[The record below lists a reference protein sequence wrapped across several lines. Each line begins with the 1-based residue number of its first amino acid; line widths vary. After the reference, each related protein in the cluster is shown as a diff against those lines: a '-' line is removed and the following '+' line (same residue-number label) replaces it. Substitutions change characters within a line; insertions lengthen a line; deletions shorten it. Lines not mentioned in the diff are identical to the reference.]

1 MKQKLTWILTGLFL
15 WSGLNCPLGAQTD
28 FPQIP
33 QGASMPLHPDLL
45 GTVNAPDF
53 PAGAQWLN
61 VDQAISMKDLR
72 GKIVLLDFWTFCCIN
87 CMHVIPDLKKLEE
100 KYPTQLVVIGVHSA
114 KFDSEKDSDNIRNAI
129 LRYEIHHPVINDKDF
144 KVWGSYGVR
153 AWPSFALI
161 NPDGKVV
168 GITSGEGVY
177 ETLEPYIDEMA
188 KHYQVE
194 GKLNLKLIPLDLEK
208 DKKPA
213 MSLSFPGKIA
223 ADEKS
228 DTLVISDSD
237 HNRIVV
243 TSLNGQVKEGIGAK
257 TAGFKDGSF
266 HTARFFRPQGVYF
279 DSEKNIIYVADTENH
294 AIRKIDLIQKKVE
307 TLAGTGHQALQY
319 KVEGIGKQVALN
331 SPWDLIKIGNLLYIA
346 MAGFHQIWTLNLQT
360 LEAKVYAGS
369 GNENIADEINPK
381 EASLAQTSGITTDG
395 QKLYFVDSETSS
407 LRSAGLPPTGGVTT
421 FIGSGLFDFGDK
433 DGAASQAML
442 QHPIGITYHE
452 GLLYL
457 ADTYNNKI
465 KVFNPQTRVITTLLG
480 ESKAGYT
487 DGPAAQSLFN
497 EPCGLA
503 FAREKIYIAD
513 TNNNLI
519 RVYDTQTKQVS
530 TLEITGLEKLNPMKT
545 EAFNGE
551 KVTLTAQAIQ
561 PDVKELQ
568 LEITLPADKQLNA
581 QAPSRYEFSS
591 SNISAV
597 NSGVSMGEIKSTS
610 VSIPVTLRA
619 GQAELSVTLHLYYCS
634 HGQEALCY
642 FKEVQFHIPLTV
654 SQDGQSILHIR
665 YTVAP

>member
-1 MKQKLTWILTGLFL
+1 M
-15 WSGLNCPLGAQTD
+15 S
-28 FPQIP
+28 
-33 QGASMPLHPDLL
+33 LHPDLL
-45 GTVNAPDF
+45 GIVNAPDF

-61 VDQAISMKDLR
+61 VDHAISMKDLR

-100 KYPTQLVVIGVHSA
+100 KYPNQLVVIGVHSA
-114 KFDSEKDSDNIRNAI
+114 KFDSEKDSENIRNAI

-243 TSLNGQVKEGIGAK
+243 TSLSGQVKEVIGAK

-480 ESKAGYT
+480 GSKAGYG
-487 DGPAAQSLFN
+487 DGLEAQSLLN

-503 FAREKIYIAD
+503 FAGEKLYIAD

-519 RVYDTQTKQVS
+519 RIYDTQTKQIS
-530 TLEITGLEKLNPMKT
+530 TLEITGLEKVHPMKT
-545 EAFNGE
+545 EAFTGE
-551 KVTLTAQAIQ
+551 KVTLTAQTIQ

-568 LEITLPADKQLNA
+568 LEITLPADKQLNT
-581 QAPSRYEFSS
+581 QAPSRYEINS
-591 SNISAV
+591 SNASAA
-597 NSGVSMGEIKSTS
+597 NPGVSTGEIKSTT
-610 VSIPVTLRA
+610 VSIPVSLQPGR
-619 GQAELSVTLHLYYCS
+619 AELSVTLHLYYCS

-642 FKEVQFHIPLTV
+642 FKEVQLRLPLTV
-654 SQDGQSILHIR
+654 SQDGQSSLRIR
-665 YTVAP
+665 YTVTP

>member
-1 MKQKLTWILTGLFL
+1 
-15 WSGLNCPLGAQTD
+15 
-28 FPQIP
+28 
-33 QGASMPLHPDLL
+33 MPLHPDLL

-53 PAGAQWLN
+53 PTGAQWLN
-61 VDQAISMKDLR
+61 VDHAISMKDLH

-87 CMHVIPDLKKLEE
+87 CMHVIPDLKRLEE
-100 KYPTQLVVIGVHSA
+100 KYPNQLVVIGVHSA

-161 NPDGKVV
+161 NPEGKVV

-188 KHYQVE
+188 KHYQAE
-194 GKLNLKLIPLDLEK
+194 GKLNLKPIPLDLEK

-213 MSLSFPGKIA
+213 MPLSFPGKIA

-237 HNRIVV
+237 HNRIVM
-243 TSLNGQVKEGIGAK
+243 TSLNGKVKEVIGGKA
-257 TAGFKDGSF
+257 AGFKDGSF
-266 HTARFFRPQGVYF
+266 HTARFYRPQGVYF
-279 DSEKNIIYVADTENH
+279 DSEQNIIYVADTENH
-294 AIRKIDLIQKKVE
+294 AIRKIDLTQKKVE
-307 TLAGTGHQALQY
+307 TLAGTGHQAREY
-319 KVEGIGKQVALN
+319 NIEGIGKQVALN
-331 SPWDLIKIGNLLYIA
+331 SPWDLIKIGDLLYIA

-360 LEAKVYAGS
+360 LEGKVYAGS
-369 GNENIADEINPK
+369 GNENIADQANVK

-407 LRSAGLPPTGGVTT
+407 LRSAGLPSPDGGRPSNGVTT

-433 DGAASQAML
+433 DGAASQATL
-442 QHPIGITYHE
+442 QHPIGIAYHE

-465 KVFNPQTRVITTLLG
+465 KVFNPQTRIITTLLG

-530 TLEITGLEKLNPMKT
+530 TLETKGLEKLNPMKT
-545 EAFNGE
+545 EAFSGE
-551 KVTLTAQAIQ
+551 KETLTAQTIQ

-568 LEITLPADKQLNA
+568 LGITLPADKQLNA
-581 QAPSRYEFSS
+581 QAPSRYEISS
-591 SNISAV
+591 SNASV
-597 NSGVSMGEIKSTS
+597 VKPNVLSGEVKNTM
-610 VSIPVTLRA
+610 VLIPVSLQT
-619 GQAELSVTLHLYYCS
+619 GQAELSVTLHIYYCS

-642 FKEVQFHIPLTV
+642 FKEVQLRIPLTV
-654 SQDGQSILHIR
+654 SQDGQSTLRFRYNLIR
-665 YTVAP
+665 

>member
-1 MKQKLTWILTGLFL
+1 MKQKLTWILTVLFL
-15 WSGLNCPLGAQTD
+15 WIGLDCPPLAQAD
-28 FPQIP
+28 FPQIQ
-33 QGASMPLHPDLL
+33 QGVPMPLHPDLI

-61 VDQAISMKDLR
+61 VDNAISMKNLR

-87 CMHVIPDLKKLEE
+87 CMHVIPDLKRLEE
-100 KYPTQLVVIGVHSA
+100 KYPDQLVVIGVHSA

-161 NPDGKVV
+161 NPEGKVV

-188 KHYQVE
+188 KHYQAE
-194 GKLNLKLIPLDLEK
+194 GKLNLKPIPLDLEK
-208 DKKPA
+208 DKKPV
-213 MSLSFPGKIA
+213 MPLSFPGKIA

-243 TSLNGQVKEGIGAK
+243 TSLRGRVKEVIGGK
-257 TAGFKDGSF
+257 SAGFKDGSF

-294 AIRKIDLIQKKVE
+294 AIRKIDLVQRKVE
-307 TLAGTGHQALQY
+307 TLAGTGHQAREY
-319 KVEGIGKQVALN
+319 NVEGIGKQAALN
-331 SPWDLIKIGNLLYIA
+331 SPWDLIKVGDLLYVA
-346 MAGFHQIWTLNLQT
+346 MAGFHQIWTMNLQT
-360 LEAKVYAGS
+360 LQAKVYAGS
-369 GNENIADEINPK
+369 GNENIADQANAR
-381 EASLAQTSGITTDG
+381 EAALAQTSGITTDG

-407 LRSAGLPPTGGVTT
+407 LRSAGLPPAGGVTT

-442 QHPIGITYHE
+442 QHPIGITFHE

-465 KVFNPQTRVITTLLG
+465 KVFNPQTRVISTLLG
-480 ESKAGYT
+480 GPKAGYE
-487 DGPAAQSLFN
+487 DGPAAQSFFN

-503 FAREKIYIAD
+503 FAGEKIYIAD

-519 RVYDTQTKQVS
+519 RIYDTQTKKVS
-530 TLEITGLEKLNPMKT
+530 TLEITDLEKLHPMKT
-545 EAFNGE
+545 QAFTGE
-551 KVTLTAQAIQ
+551 KVTLAAQTIQ
-561 PDVKELQ
+561 PEVKELQ
-568 LEITLPADKQLNA
+568 LEITLPAGKELNA
-581 QAPSRYEFSS
+581 QAPSRYEISS
-591 SNISAV
+591 SNNSAA
-597 NSGVSMGEIKSTS
+597 NPGVSTGEIKLTT
-610 VSIPVTLRA
+610 VSIPVSLQP
-619 GQAELSVTLHLYYCS
+619 GQAELLVTLHLYYCS
-634 HGQEALCY
+634 YGQEALCY
-642 FKEVQFHIPLTV
+642 FKEVQLHVPLTV
-654 SQDGQSILHIR
+654 SQDGQNALRVR
-665 YTVAP
+665 YNLTR